1 MTKSRRAL
9 GLLAVAI
16 GPWPVSAAAVEP
28 TPEATVAA
36 YNRQIHEMIDARAN
50 SRRCAPEVSEDA
62 IVVCARTDGA
72 RYRVP
77 YDPPPGAR
85 RRLIAGEPPSA
96 RDAMGAGGCLRLC
109 EQPVSVNIVGAV
121 QALGR
126 GLDRLLHPD

>member
-9 GLLAVAI
+9 LLF
-16 GPWPVSAAAVEP
+16 AAASCPSPVLASAGEP
-28 TPEATVAA
+28 TPEEIVGA
-36 YNRQIHEMIDARAN
+36 YNRQVHEIMGSAAGA
-50 SRRCAPEVSEDA
+50 RRCAPDDGGDA
-62 IVVCARTDGA
+62 IVVCGRIYNE

-77 YDPPPGAR
+77 YDPPPGRR

-96 RDAMGAGGCLRLC
+96 RDAMNAGGCLRLC
-109 EQPVSVNIVGAV
+109 EQPVTIDIVGAV